1 MSLPKL
7 LGKIDF
13 TSRSVFVRC
22 VVLLAVSTGVV
33 AVTLGAMSLLTA
45 DRTARRSVQMGAIE
59 VTYLVASQSG
69 GAVMF
74 GKGET
79 IADSMGAV
87 VDHSDGAM
95 RGGIAVDGEG
105 NKVSFVGDDAARP
118 ELERIASEAA
128 AAGNVVRS
136 EDGFTI
142 GTPVH
147 FGKENAVIGGLA
159 TSWTPAPLLA
169 EIRSEQMRAALVA
182 LALFVASLVAT
193 GWIMRRTITKP
204 LLAVDAAMRS
214 VASGDLG
221 IAVPQTKRHD
231 EIGSIATTLEDFRQ
245 SLATAEELSK
255 EANAKQAAF
264 ENTSSAMMI
273 VDTDFRITF
282 VNSAMTE
289 LFETNV
295 DAFRRHF
302 GSFEPSELVGKPMD
316 VFHRDPAHQRAMLD
330 PSRMPMTASFMIGDV
345 YLDLNL
351 AAVQGPDGSFG
362 GAVLEWKDV
371 TRQRRNSA
379 ILSAIDSNQVW
390 IDSDEKGQIVSVN
403 DNFCAMLQ
411 TTKDKAV
418 GRRAEEIIDVAGDRT
433 QHDDAVA
440 NGRSYAG
447 RFDLTLDGRTATI
460 EGSVTPIVDGRGRVT
475 RHVLI
480 ASDITEAQAAVAA
493 AEAERKASAEAQAKV
508 VEALGRALE
517 QLSEGDMTI
526 SLDAQFASE
535 YEGLRQDFNRAVGK
549 LLTAM
554 CAVVENSSAIT
565 GEVASITQAANDL
578 SSRTENQAATL
589 EQTAASLDEL
599 TASVKS
605 SAERAS
611 QAARVVGEA
620 RSSAEESGSVVREAV
635 AAMGEIETSSE
646 QISKIIGVI
655 DDIAFQTNLLALNA
669 GVEAARAGDA
679 GRGFAVV
686 ASEVRALAQRS
697 SDAAREI
704 NGLISSSGTQVK
716 RGVGL
721 VGEAG
726 RALERIVSSVADI
739 SNYVGEIAS
748 SSAEQ
753 SQGLGEIN
761 QAMMQLDQVTQQNA
775 AMFEETNAASH
786 ALGRAASSLSMTVER
801 FRTDASPSA
810 PIPFRRPEMQKASVD
825 QAMPSTS
832 RARTAV
838 PQKASGRCPA
848 EGGECRPR
856 ARCRRRRWLG
866 RILSQGGAVEDGVSK
881 IRVLIVDDSRTIRTI
896 VRTLL
901 SRDEAI
907 EVVGEAADPY
917 EARAAIKALDPD
929 VLTLDVEMPRMDGL
943 EFLGH
948 LMRLRPMP
956 VVMVSSLTSKGSRA
970 AIRALSLGA
979 VDCVDREEIRR
990 DVAGASRLCAVVR
1003 AAAKAQVQAR
1013 RDPHVIT
1020 PAYEGFVPNGKLL
1033 LIGSSTGG
1041 VDALERVFSRFP
1053 QNCPAT
1059 LVAQH
1064 MPPAFLKSFAQRLND
1079 TLRPSVQV
1087 AQDGTALREGTILL
1101 APGGTHHLTVAP
1113 TGKTTRLVEED
1124 GTHLHT
1130 PSVDMLFASA
1140 VSRGRRVVA
1149 TILTGMGRDGA
1160 EGMLRLREAGALT
1173 VAQSGR
1179 TAVVDGMPRVARE
1192 IGAAMRVAD
1201 LDDIAQVVLGACN
1214 RSRAPA

>member
-379 ILSAIDSNQVW
+379 ILSAINSNQVW

-635 AAMGEIETSSE
+635 AAMGEIETSSD

-726 RALERIVSSVADI
+726 RALERIV
-739 SNYVGEIAS
+739 E
-748 SSAEQ
+748 
-753 SQGLGEIN
+753 
-761 QAMMQLDQVTQQNA
+761 
-775 AMFEETNAASH
+775 
-786 ALGRAASSLSMTVER
+786 LGRRHLELC
-801 FRTDASPSA
+801 
-810 PIPFRRPEMQKASVD
+810 RRDRELV
-825 QAMPSTS
+825 
-832 RARTAV
+832 RRAV
-838 PQKASGRCPA
+838 PGAWRDQSGDDAARPGHAAERRDVRGDQRCQPCAGSCGFLAFHDGGTLPYGCEPECADPVPAPGDAEGERRSGNAVHVEGAHRRAAEDPGRCPP

-866 RILSQGGAVEDGVSK
+866 RILSQDGAVEDGMSK

-917 EARAAIKALDPD
+917 EARAAIKALNPD

-1087 AQDGTALREGTILL
+1087 AQDGTELREGTILL
-1101 APGGTHHLTVAP
+1101 APGGTQHLTVAP
-1113 TGKTTRLVEED
+1113 SGKTTRLVEED

-1201 LDDIAQVVLGACN
+1201 LDDIAQVLLGACN